1 MSKVAALEA
10 RESWEA
16 ERTGE
21 LSKMRWNTGV
31 RRPGSKVS
39 ANKKTHTQVSWCW
52 SVLMSAELQTPGP
65 LTWPGAPGN
74 SCSGTAECRK
84 ETECPPTS
92 SLPPFPR
99 CSPPPCWQ
107 SRPGRSSSLY
117 GSSCEKREGMS
128 REKQRPC
135 QMAVP
140 IFFFFAWQH
149 YVIWKMTFR
158 KKKNTTLWVSSLC
171 LIFQT
176 YSYMKSV
183 VTRWE
188 PLAMALNSTPSRSM
202 SLGRH
207 HSSMFPVTHT
217 QTSVRKHTYTRD
229 VRRQFH

>member
-39 ANKKTHTQVSWCW
+39 ANKNTHTQVSWCW

-74 SCSGTAECRK
+74 SCSDTAECRK

-140 IFFFFAWQH
+140 ISFFFFLPGNIMSFGRW
-149 YVIWKMTFR
+149 R
-158 KKKNTTLWVSSLC
+158 LEKKPTHNTLSKLPLLDFSDLFLHEIGGDSVGAAGDGFELHSLQVHVFGQTPLKHVSC
-171 LIFQT
+171 
-176 YSYMKSV
+176 
-183 VTRWE
+183 
-188 PLAMALNSTPSRSM
+188 
-202 SLGRH
+202 H
-207 HSSMFPVTHT
+207 TH
-217 QTSVRKHTYTRD
+217 KH
-229 VRRQFH
+229 Q